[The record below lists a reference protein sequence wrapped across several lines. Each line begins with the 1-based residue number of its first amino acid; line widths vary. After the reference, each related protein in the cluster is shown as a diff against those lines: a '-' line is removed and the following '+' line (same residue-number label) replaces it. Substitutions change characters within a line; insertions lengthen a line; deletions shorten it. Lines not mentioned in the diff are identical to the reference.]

1 MDAKQQTGTD
11 RWLNRNV
18 IGLAVNRFL
27 SDLGHEAGTSV
38 LPLFLAA
45 IGAPAMALGLIEG
58 VADALSSFT
67 KLIGG
72 WLGDR
77 VERRKPWAA
86 GGYLLTGVTTGLFG
100 LFAWWPWILGVR
112 AIGWA
117 GRGLRSPLHD
127 ALLTD
132 SVPASAR
139 GRAFG
144 FDEAADTA
152 GAVAGPLVALA
163 IVGLMPTAASSL
175 HGFNLI
181 FWLAAIP
188 GILAAL
194 SIVALVSERPH
205 PVLKGTSFLGALRL
219 LPPSYRR
226 YLAGVFVFGCGDFSH
241 TMLILYAVQALTPRY
256 GQGAGAIAIELYA
269 LHNVLYAVGSYP
281 VGALADRYGKRGF
294 LLAAYS
300 LAAFDESHSD
310 CRGAVDCHARR
321 RLRPGR
327 GRLCA
332 SAVART
338 GDRGGPYA
346 GRSQEHRIRRA
357 GDRQR
362 RRRSRVERD
371 RRSIVDGGFALCARH
386 VHRRHNR
393 HARGASRR
401 RSSIIR
407 LDSRTC
413 PCRRRDQSSRRT
425 RLL

>member
-1 MDAKQQTGTD
+1 MDPKQPASAD
-11 RWLNRNV
+11 RWLNGNV

-45 IGAPAMALGLIEG
+45 TGAPAAALGWIEG

-67 KLIGG
+67 KLLGG
-72 WLGDR
+72 QLGDR

-86 GGYLLTGVTTGLFG
+86 GGYLLTGVTTGLYG
-100 LFAWWPWILGVR
+100 LFVWWPWILLVR
-112 AIGWA
+112 SLGWA

-127 ALLTD
+127 SLLAD

-163 IVGLMPTAASSL
+163 IVGLAPGGAAGIRSY
-175 HGFNLI
+175 NVI

-205 PVLKGTSFLGALRL
+205 PVLKETSFLGALSL
-219 LPPSYRR
+219 LPHSYRR

-241 TMLILYAVQALTPRY
+241 TMLILYAVHALTPRY
-256 GQGAGAIAIELYA
+256 GPGAGAIAIALYA

-281 VGALADRYGKRGF
+281 AGALADRYGKRGF
-294 LLAAYS
+294 LIAAYALAAAMN
-300 LAAFDESHSD
+300 LTLIVAAPSI
-310 CRGAVDCHARR
+310 CYARR
-321 RLRPGR
+321 RLHSCRR
-327 GRLCA
+327 RICA
-332 SAVART
+332 SAVVGAS
-338 GDRGGPYA
+338 DRGGSDA
-346 GRSQEHRIRRA
+346 GRSSQHRLRRA
-357 GDRQR
+357 GRRQR

-371 RRSIVDGGFALCARH
+371 SRDAVDDGFAAGR
-386 VHRRHNR
+386 V
-393 HARGASRR
+393 
-401 RSSIIR
+401 R
-407 LDSRTC
+407 LRLGHDDR
-413 PCRRRDQSSRRT
+413 RRT
-425 RLL
+425 RHGDEPRAVGRP

>member
-1 MDAKQQTGTD
+1 MDPKQPASVD

-45 IGAPAMALGLIEG
+45 IGAPAAALGWIEG

-67 KLIGG
+67 KLLGG
-72 WLGDR
+72 QLGDR

-86 GGYLLTGVTTGLFG
+86 SGYLLTGVTTGLYG
-100 LFAWWPWILGVR
+100 LFAWWPWILLVR
-112 AIGWA
+112 SLGWA

-127 ALLTD
+127 SLLTD

-163 IVGLMPTAASSL
+163 IVGLAPGGAAGIRSY
-175 HGFNLI
+175 NVI

-205 PVLKGTSFLGALRL
+205 PVLKETSFLGALTL
-219 LPPSYRR
+219 LPHSYRR
-226 YLAGVFVFGCGDFSH
+226 YLAGVFVYGCGDFSH

-256 GQGAGAIAIELYA
+256 GQGAGSIAIALYA
-269 LHNVLYAVGSYP
+269 LHNLLYAVGSYP
-281 VGALADRYGKRGF
+281 AGALADRYGKGGF
-294 LLAAYS
+294 LLAAYA
-300 LAAFDESHSD
+300 LAA
-310 CRGAVDCHARR
+310 AMN
-321 RLRPGR
+321 LI
-327 GRLCA
+327 LI
-332 SAVART
+332 VAA
-338 GDRGGPYA
+338 P
-346 GRSQEHRIRRA
+346 
-357 GDRQR
+357 
-362 RRRSRVERD
+362 
-371 RRSIVDGGFALCARH
+371 SIVTLVVVFILAGAGYALQQSLERAIAADLTPVEVRSTGFGVLAAANGVGDLVSSAIVGTLWTTVSPEAGFAYALVMTIA
-386 VHRRHNR
+386 
-393 HARGASRR
+393 GALVTGMSLRAVGR
-401 RSSIIR
+401 
-407 LDSRTC
+407 
-413 PCRRRDQSSRRT
+413 P
-425 RLL
+425 